1 MNMPESPL
9 WGVAKTSMGWVGLR
23 AGPKGI
29 SRVILPQRSEA
40 LTSRALASD
49 NGDSDC
55 RDQDAL
61 APWLEA
67 LVAMLS
73 GERVEFGDWP
83 LDMSGATPFRRR
95 VWRTVRRIPWGQ
107 SRTYWWVAVRIGDP
121 RAARA
126 IGQAMGAN
134 PLPLVVPCH
143 RVIRTGGGLGG
154 FGGGLEMKRRLLT
167 LEGNEEFL

>member
-1 MNMPESPL
+1 
-9 WGVAKTSMGWVGLR
+9 
-23 AGPKGI
+23 
-29 SRVILPQRSEA
+29 
-40 LTSRALASD
+40 
-49 NGDSDC
+49 
-55 RDQDAL
+55 
-61 APWLEA
+61 
-67 LVAMLS
+67 MLS

-83 LDMSGATPFRRR
+83 LDMRQATPFQRR
-95 VWRTVRRIPWGQ
+95 VWRAVRRIPWGQ
-107 SRTYWWVAVRIGDP
+107 TRTYWWVAVRIGDP

-167 LEGNEEFL
+167 LEGNEDFH